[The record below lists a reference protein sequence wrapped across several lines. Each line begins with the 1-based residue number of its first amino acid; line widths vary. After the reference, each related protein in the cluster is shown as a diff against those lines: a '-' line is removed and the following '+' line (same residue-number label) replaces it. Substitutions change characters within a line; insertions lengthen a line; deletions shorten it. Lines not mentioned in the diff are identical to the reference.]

1 MPPLNVVQNELFSSG
16 SQYEKAE
23 AVPPGCS
30 RSVSDVKGFGLFW
43 LCEHIGVG
51 SVVLST

>member
-16 SQYEKAE
+16 SQHEKAE

-30 RSVSDVKGFGLFW
+30 KSVSVIKGFGLFW

-51 SVVLST
+51 SVVLSI